1 MQIHNKLFFLKKNS
15 RFQYK
20 KRYSDESEKT
30 MLYEYVQK
38 RRKRS
43 GTGPP
48 NLLKLWTFLAKIKVL
63 VYNIYM

>member
-48 NLLKLWTFLAKIKVL
+48 NLLKL
-63 VYNIYM
+63 